1 MAELDDG
8 RERTVTSPPI
18 PAHVQLLAV
27 AWLRWRM
34 FANGFRRP
42 GTSSSQVI
50 GMLLTILLRVIVWP
64 VMALWMIGPA
74 IACGYL
80 AWAAVAHHHSGGLVS
95 LLAGVF
101 SLWQFLSINGLT
113 IAASTSI
120 FDPSSL
126 VRFPLPFGRYLL
138 LRIVLGLLTA
148 STVAGCLALLASA
161 IGVGIADHG
170 LAVAALGVM
179 ATYAAM
185 NIFFAR
191 MVAAWAERLLAGR
204 RVREIFGGLMA
215 LFVVGIQLL
224 NFQRLSKH
232 AHGATANWA
241 LNVWHGA
248 TPFLRWLPPAFAG
261 NAILFAGH
269 PAAQL
274 GQFVALLAWTA
285 LFLGIFAIRLHKQFL
300 GEYLSEGAAR
310 QTPSASD
317 THPRRS
323 LETVGAVV
331 SSGRSENF
339 CSFFSPTIAACLRK
353 EWVYLRGNG
362 TQLIGMV
369 TPLIFVVILS
379 RGLLAKHPSFLLPGA
394 LGYVLFALL
403 AGLYNIFGADGAG
416 VQLYLL
422 APVRLRDV
430 VVAKNIASLA
440 LIGVQTVLAWLLVLM
455 IAKAPVPLSTQVS
468 AGLWTVF
475 VVGAN
480 LTVGTLRSIQ
490 APRKFV
496 PGQVRQMRTPT
507 NRTSSLLVVALLFG
521 SILLQIPV
529 ALLCRHTGHPWL
541 AALIFAPLA
550 AAAVIAYG
558 FLLRYADEVIYSHRD
573 LFAEELC
580 RS

>member
-8 RERTVTSPPI
+8 RDFAATSRPI

-42 GTSSSQVI
+42 GTSNSQVI
-50 GMLLTILLRVIVWP
+50 GLLLTILLRVIVWP

-74 IACGYL
+74 IACGSL
-80 AWAAVAHHHSGGLVS
+80 AWAAVANHHPGRLIS

-101 SLWQFLSINGLT
+101 ALWQFLSINGLS
-113 IAASTSI
+113 IAASISN

-138 LRIVLGLLTA
+138 LRILLGLLTA
-148 STVAGCLALLASA
+148 STVAGCLALFATA
-161 IGVGIADHG
+161 VGVGIADHDLAIPALVV
-170 LAVAALGVM
+170 LAV
-179 ATYAAM
+179 YAAM
-185 NIFFAR
+185 NILFAR
-191 MVAAWAERLLAGR
+191 MIAAWLERLLAGR

-215 LFVVGIQLL
+215 LFLIGIQLL
-224 NFQRLSKH
+224 NFRRLSAH

-241 LNVWHGA
+241 LNFWHGA
-248 TPFLRWLPPAFAG
+248 TPFLRWLPPTFAG
-261 NAILFAGH
+261 NAILFAGR
-269 PAAQL
+269 PIAEL
-274 GQFVALLAWTA
+274 GQFVALLAWTTF
-285 LFLGIFAIRLHKQFL
+285 FLGIFAIRLHKQFL
-300 GEYLSEGAAR
+300 GEYLSEGSAR
-310 QTPSASD
+310 QAPSASGSSRKR
-317 THPRRS
+317 PELSEAAMSPARPKAFRS
-323 LETVGAVV
+323 FL
-331 SSGRSENF
+331 
-339 CSFFSPTIAACLRK
+339 SPTIAACLRK

-379 RGLLAKHPSFLLPGA
+379 KGLLANHPSFLLPGA

-430 VVAKNIASLA
+430 VVAKNIASLT
-440 LIGVQTVLAWLLVLM
+440 LIGVQTVLAWLVVLL
-455 IAKAPVPLSTQVS
+455 IAKAPVPFSTQVS
-468 AGLWTVF
+468 AGLWVVF
-475 VVGAN
+475 VIGAN
-480 LTVGTLRSIQ
+480 LTVGTIRSIQ

-529 ALLCRHTGHPWL
+529 TLLCRHTGHPWL

-558 FLLRYADEVIYSHRD
+558 FLLRHADQVIYSHRD

-580 RS
+580 RT